1 MEKLISEIKKRG
13 IKITR
18 PRREILCALEES
30 SSPLSLNEIHDQ
42 IKEVDFASVF
52 RNVKMFC
59 SLNLVRE
66 INMGDKKIRYELLE
80 KEHSHHIICSK
91 CGKIQKLNICFLE
104 RIEGLTDYKITE
116 HHMEFVGICP
126 DCR

>member
-1 MEKLISEIKKRG
+1 
-13 IKITR
+13 
-18 PRREILCALEES
+18 
-30 SSPLSLNEIHDQ
+30 
-42 IKEVDFASVF
+42 
-52 RNVKMFC
+52 MFC

-80 KEHSHHIICSK
+80 QEHSHHIICSK

-126 DCR
+126 KCR